1 MVTLGL
7 SNYGSFLFTILF
19 KSAAYGLIVDKLVMH
34 PCVPFIVVHPQY
46 FLVHS
51 KGLNQYSSTGV
62 HGAIAERKYR
72 SAIAPCTPVEEYW
85 FRPLCKVQGF
95 VIDCIVLYSQI

>member
-34 PCVPFIVVHPQY
+34 PCVPFC
-46 FLVHS
+46 S
-51 KGLNQYSSTGV
+51 
-62 HGAIAERKYR
+62 GAPLIFFGALKC
-72 SAIAPCTPVEEYW
+72 APCTPVEEYW
-85 FRPLCKVQGF
+85 FRPLCKVRGF
-95 VIDCIVLYSQI
+95 VIDCIVLCLQV